1 MRIFLKILIS
11 LIFNALS
18 LDGSTVSDQY
28 SSSLKGTEETKKI
41 LADGSAQGA
50 SHPQGLGYWFTLP
63 YFRGVM
69 WKVKVMS

>member
-28 SSSLKGTEETKKI
+28 SSSLKGTEETKNPC
-41 LADGSAQGA
+41 GRERPGA
-50 SHPQGLGYWFTLP
+50 SHPQGLGYWLALP